1 MDCWFNLNEQF
12 VLLELKEDIC
22 LFDKNCFFFLYRWI
36 SKNENNPHF

>member
-1 MDCWFNLNEQF
+1 MDRWFNLNEQF

-22 LFDKNCFFFLYRWI
+22 LFDKNYFFLYRWI